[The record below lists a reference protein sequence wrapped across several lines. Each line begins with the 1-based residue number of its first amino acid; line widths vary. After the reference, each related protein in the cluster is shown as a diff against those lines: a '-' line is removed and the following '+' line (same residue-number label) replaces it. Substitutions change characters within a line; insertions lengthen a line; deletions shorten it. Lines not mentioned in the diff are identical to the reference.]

1 MFNSS
6 FAVVFCLQRKRE
18 AKIMKIPNPIT
29 LKLQVSIYE
38 KFSVPKYHSTVTFH
52 MSFVLFVLLYFIV
65 NDKHDFDMNIPV
77 LFISR
82 VGIQFLGNFWLNYI
96 SKGGCGNEIYGTFNC
111 DIYNQISL
119 KEFLSF

>member
-1 MFNSS
+1 
-6 FAVVFCLQRKRE
+6 
-18 AKIMKIPNPIT
+18 
-29 LKLQVSIYE
+29 
-38 KFSVPKYHSTVTFH
+38 

-96 SKGGCGNEIYGTFNC
+96 SKGGCGNEIYDTFNC